1 MIMAGWNMIEN
12 PHGLHHKEIYDFYEN
27 IPGMSVMERRKFDEN
42 SYKYYYSAG
51 ICMVIMV

>member
-1 MIMAGWNMIEN
+1 MAGWNMIEN